1 MTTTTTKD
9 RSPGSLTKFVVY
21 AVALPA
27 MYFFMTPTVTGNF
40 TEGHARGF
48 RVAAA
53 RQIEDAKGVKSV
65 GYISYS
71 LAQVQSGDI
80 DLTSVSFL
88 LPQEVTNIHPDS
100 GDMNEATVLER
111 HPDWQLIEYR
121 FGNTHN
127 STSLYR
133 AFKDRIEPLS
143 YRMTMHF
150 GLFVGAIVLLIPVW
164 IVSALINAIWNAIA
178 GRKKSSDAS

>member
-48 RVAAA
+48 RVVAA

-65 GYISYS
+65 GYIAYS
-71 LAQVQSGDI
+71 LAQVQSGEI
-80 DLTSVSFL
+80 DLTSVYFL
-88 LPQEVTNIHPDS
+88 LPQEVTN
-100 GDMNEATVLER
+100 
-111 HPDWQLIEYR
+111 
-121 FGNTHN
+121 
-127 STSLYR
+127 
-133 AFKDRIEPLS
+133 
-143 YRMTMHF
+143 
-150 GLFVGAIVLLIPVW
+150 
-164 IVSALINAIWNAIA
+164 A
-178 GRKKSSDAS
+178 GRQRCTESPYSP